1 MSGPGTEQRRSVWK
15 RVLHVFSWIAF
26 VAVLSIAGLML
37 IPSLLGYDRYV
48 IVSGSM
54 EPAIGTGSVVYD
66 RAVPVEEL
74 SVGDVVTFM
83 PPPEFHQKDPVT
95 HRIHKISRGS
105 NGTRKFRTKGDANES
120 VDPWTIVFDRP
131 EQARVEHHIEK
142 VGYVYVAL
150 SNRWVQLLVIGLP
163 AMLLFALILIALWRE
178 AGEAVTREERSER
191 LEPRPA

>member
-1 MSGPGTEQRRSVWK
+1 MNGPVTEQRPSVWK
-15 RVLHVFSWIAF
+15 RALHVLSWVVF
-26 VAVLSIAGLML
+26 VAVLSIGALML

-74 SVGDVVTFM
+74 AMGDVVTFM
-83 PPPEFHQKDPVT
+83 PPPEFHQTDPVT

-105 NGTRKFRTKGDANES
+105 NGTRQFRTKGDANES
-120 VDPWTIVFDRP
+120 VDPWTIVFDGP
-131 EQARVEHHIEK
+131 DQARVEHHVEK
-142 VGYVYVAL
+142 VGYVYMAL

-163 AMLLFALILIALWRE
+163 SMVLVALIGTALWRE
-178 AGEAVTREERSER
+178 AGEAVTREEREKR
-191 LEPRPA
+191 LRPRPA